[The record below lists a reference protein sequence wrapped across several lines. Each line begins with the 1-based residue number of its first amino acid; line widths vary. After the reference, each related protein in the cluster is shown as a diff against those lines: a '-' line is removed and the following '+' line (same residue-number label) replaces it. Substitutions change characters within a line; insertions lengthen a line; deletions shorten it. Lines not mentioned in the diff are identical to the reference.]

1 MRLWILYCV
10 HREAGTRAPRPRSSA
25 QRAPDPH
32 PTAHKFLEQ
41 FPNARFHFNS
51 GRQAQQGTFK
61 GVWLNKEHTEWAL
74 EEEQQ

>member
-1 MRLWILYCV
+1 LATRCWALGDKKVPTFRWEGAWPAASARAVAACV
-10 HREAGTRAPRPRSSA
+10 L
-25 QRAPDPH
+25 
-32 PTAHKFLEQ
+32 KQ

-74 EEEQQ
+74 EKEQR